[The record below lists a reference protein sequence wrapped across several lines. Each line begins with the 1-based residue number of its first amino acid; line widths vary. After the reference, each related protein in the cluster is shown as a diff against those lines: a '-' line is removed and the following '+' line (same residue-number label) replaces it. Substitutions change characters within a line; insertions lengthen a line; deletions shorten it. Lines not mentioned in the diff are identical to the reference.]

1 MSEPLRGKERT
12 WYEYGEHTNHEN
24 IETKCFNKSAIKSA
38 LNWMIQIHE
47 EKIEE
52 LIKELKEWDMTTHL
66 INRVRWYLKM
76 LDREYESIMILE
88 EGLSDAV

>member
-1 MSEPLRGKERT
+1 MSNEPLKGKERT

-47 EKIEE
+47 EKIET
-52 LIKELKEWDMTTHL
+52 LIKTLACVDWDTWDTFNL
-66 INRVRWYLKM
+66 INAIKN
-76 LDREYESIMILE
+76 EYESIMILQ
-88 EGLSDAV
+88 EGLSDVV